1 MTALDP
7 VSLTQLNDAL
17 FDFRSVSPVQCLVG
31 SGFGSLPQDRPIL
44 RLYGSSRCCST
55 ARIAVVL
62 HEKQI
67 GYELYPLQPTAYR
80 MCLRHLPISTYTYQ
94 PPDHQDDG
102 GIILHGCRNVCQYLA
117 TRYPDQGTR
126 LIPDSN
132 DTRSTELFGQ
142 AKFTES
148 QSFEPLARNALYE
161 TLMKRQ
167 QGFVP
172 TDAIGSSALQEL
184 SNIADGYE
192 FILSRQKYLAGND
205 ISLVDLYH
213 LPYGEMLCSVE
224 IDVLLTKSPNVSRW
238 WADISSR
245 PSWLAI
251 RDGVPSK
258 G

>member
-67 GYELYPLQPTAYR
+67 GYELYPLQHSDSDA
-80 MCLRHLPISTYTYQ
+80 Q
-94 PPDHQDDG
+94 PHIDDG

>member
-17 FDFRSVSPVQCLVG
+17 FDFRSVSPVQCLIG
-31 SGFGSLPQDRPIL
+31 SGFGSLPQDHPIL

-67 GYELYPLQPTAYR
+67 GYELYALQPSDSDA
-80 MCLRHLPISTYTYQ
+80 Q
-94 PPDHQDDG
+94 PHIVCVFVDDG

-117 TRYPDQGTR
+117 TRYPNQGTR

-161 TLMKRQ
+161 TLMKQQ

-184 SNIADGYE
+184 SNLADGYE
-192 FILSRQKYLAGND
+192 FILSRQKYLAGDD

-224 IDVLLTKSPNVSRW
+224 IDVLMTKSPNVSRW